1 MGFFSKTC
9 AKTNHP
15 VIHHGYGDDWH
26 RNYPEFFEVV
36 VLYPNGKKIEGTYDG
51 YGNVDGVSLCGE
63 EYDHKLW
70 EKLKFVLKKHY
81 AGETYE
87 ELGKS
92 RDELGQ
98 GHFMAEDFIKYCA
111 IVQSDGFKSYDAY
124 KRAFKKLAGWI

>member
-26 RNYPEFFEVV
+26 TKYPEFFTVV
-36 VLYPNGKKIEGTYDG
+36 VLFPDGKKVEGAYDG
-51 YGNVDGVSLCGE
+51 YGRVGDVNLLPE
-63 EYDHKLW
+63 RYDHKLW
-70 EKLKFVLKKHY
+70 EGLKFVLKTHY
-81 AGETYE
+81 AGESYD

-98 GHFMAEDFIKYCA
+98 GHFMSEDFIKYCA
-111 IVQSDGFKSYDAY
+111 IVQRNGFKSYDAY